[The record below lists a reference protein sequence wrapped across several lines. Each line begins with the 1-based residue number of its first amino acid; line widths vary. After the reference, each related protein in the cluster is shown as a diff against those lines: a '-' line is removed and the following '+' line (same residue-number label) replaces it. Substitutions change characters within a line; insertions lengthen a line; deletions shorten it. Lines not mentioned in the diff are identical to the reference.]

1 MPGGHVLQK
10 PALGVGQ
17 TGNKLHAKKS
27 YESHT
32 WALKLLWIPHMSLEM
47 GQNLWYD
54 LSKGIRTWNVVCAIV
69 KLQIL
74 DHNSGVWWIVFLH
87 EAIER
92 KRKYY
97 NRYEIAYPD
106 KYSPHATAEKTP

>member
-32 WALKLLWIPHMSLEM
+32 WALKLLWIPHMSLEIVM
-47 GQNLWYD
+47 NPTHEPWNGTKSLVWPQQGNKD
-54 LSKGIRTWNVVCAIV
+54 LKCGMCN
-69 KLQIL
+69 
-74 DHNSGVWWIVFLH
+74 G
-87 EAIER
+87 E
-92 KRKYY
+92 
-97 NRYEIAYPD
+97 
-106 KYSPHATAEKTP
+106 TADSRS